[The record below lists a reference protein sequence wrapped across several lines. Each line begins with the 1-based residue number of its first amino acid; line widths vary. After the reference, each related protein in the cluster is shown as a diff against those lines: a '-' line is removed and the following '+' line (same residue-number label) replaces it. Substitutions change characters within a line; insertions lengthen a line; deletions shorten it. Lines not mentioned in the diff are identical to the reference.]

1 MQLSDL
7 THYAFEKYQITEAH
21 KWADFPGIS
30 VLVEPKTGKWA
41 ALLMREW
48 NSELGEMTEKC
59 DLRCGQ
65 SALTPKRSSF
75 LSLPARMHGA
85 NWLGVSFNEAAEADL
100 VFQLF
105 DKAINDLRR
114 TLQGCTIVLEGG
126 TAAKDRDTPL
136 KRGTPVLSGGG
147 PSVPQTPD
155 IPAKIREMLRL
166 YEYGDGSFLQK
177 CKNFCRQGRLMADY
191 TDDEPWE
198 QPYHHYFPTY
208 HDMNLRQLR
217 GYFTW
222 RTNLRKGLWLKAP
235 LSFAYLYLYE
245 LLNGI
250 GTDGDK
256 YAEAALRMLPDDVP
270 DADYN
275 DWVCYLAMKGQ
286 EERMAKMA
294 KHYFESGTYS
304 ENVLRYSYNEL
315 AGMASGGI
323 YIANGDAAI
332 IPKWL
337 IQEGMGL
344 SKDKTIVCAPFLAV
358 KEYREWLNRKLN
370 IVLPEWEEGG
380 FDSYEAYERAML
392 QTIIDRFGSKV
403 YFSATTYSKTME
415 PWKEC
420 LYNEGLL
427 LKYSAKPYDN
437 LAVKRRNVEERYQLE
452 YLLVSFRPEW
462 TAGQRL
468 SANYAVLLAD
478 LLPYYA
484 QHDRKRH
491 DWLMRLLVT
500 GVQNTSLN
508 EEHKQGIL
516 AQLK

>member
-1 MQLSDL
+1 M
-7 THYAFEKYQITEAH
+7 
-21 KWADFPGIS
+21 
-30 VLVEPKTGKWA
+30 
-41 ALLMREW
+41 
-48 NSELGEMTEKC
+48 
-59 DLRCGQ
+59 
-65 SALTPKRSSF
+65 
-75 LSLPARMHGA
+75 
-85 NWLGVSFNEAAEADL
+85 
-100 VFQLF
+100 
-105 DKAINDLRR
+105 
-114 TLQGCTIVLEGG
+114 
-126 TAAKDRDTPL
+126 
-136 KRGTPVLSGGG
+136 
-147 PSVPQTPD
+147 
-155 IPAKIREMLRL
+155 
-166 YEYGDGSFLQK
+166 
-177 CKNFCRQGRLMADY
+177 
-191 TDDEPWE
+191 
-198 QPYHHYFPTY
+198 
-208 HDMNLRQLR
+208 
-217 GYFTW
+217 
-222 RTNLRKGLWLKAP
+222 
-235 LSFAYLYLYE
+235 
-245 LLNGI
+245 
-250 GTDGDK
+250 
-256 YAEAALRMLPDDVP
+256 
-270 DADYN
+270 
-275 DWVCYLAMKGQ
+275 
-286 EERMAKMA
+286 
-294 KHYFESGTYS
+294 
-304 ENVLRYSYNEL
+304 LRYSYNEL
-315 AGMASGGI
+315 AGMSYGSI

-337 IQEGMGL
+337 IHEGMGL
-344 SKDKTIVCAPFLAV
+344 CKDKTIVCAAFLAV
-358 KEYREWLNRKLN
+358 KEYRAWLNRKLN

-468 SANYAVLLAD
+468 SANYAVLFAD

-516 AQLK
+516 AQLN